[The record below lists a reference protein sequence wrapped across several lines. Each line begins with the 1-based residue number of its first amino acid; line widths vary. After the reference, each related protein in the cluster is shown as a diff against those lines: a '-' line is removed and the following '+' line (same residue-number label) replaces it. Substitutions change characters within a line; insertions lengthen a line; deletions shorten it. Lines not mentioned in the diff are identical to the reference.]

1 MGAIKRAVAVIAW
14 LIGVAV
20 YLLVIGGAGG
30 HLWEFMQG
38 LPAVTE
44 GPFWETAKR
53 YKTLATWVVPAI
65 LLLSPLFYWLFGAIR
80 EEANETPRRVRP
92 P

>member
-1 MGAIKRAVAVIAW
+1 MGVIKRAVAVIAW

-30 HLWEFMQG
+30 FIWDFMTG
-38 LPAVTE
+38 MPAVTE
-44 GPFWETAKR
+44 GPFWETAQR

-65 LLLSPLFYWLFGAIR
+65 LILGPLFYWLLGGIR
-80 EEANETPRRVRP
+80 EEADEQVKRVRP